1 MLQNIRDNSRGII
14 SYILIGILVL
24 FFAISGIEALFNWN
38 MNADEAASVNGE
50 KITKISLERAI
61 ANQKQQMINTY
72 GNDIPAEFISDD
84 YLRKPVLE
92 NLIRREVLLQN
103 AKAMGLAVSQ
113 EELMRQI
120 AAEPG
125 FKDEKGVFDN
135 QKYQQILGM
144 MGLTHSDYLK
154 LLSEDQLI
162 SQLQTAWSTSAF
174 TLPYEIDNLVALN
187 FQSRDIQY
195 FTIPIGQTRDSI
207 TVSDEEIA
215 SEYNA
220 NPQTYTAEEQVAVDY
235 LELSS
240 ADLMKG
246 LTVTEEQV
254 RSQYDQFVAN
264 FVATPEKQAAHIL
277 IEGDKPDLVKQVADK
292 IAAGEDF
299 ASLAKTYSEDLG
311 SKEQGGDL
319 GYTSSGTFPAEFED
333 ALAKLKVGEV
343 STAVKTDAG
352 THFIKL
358 IAERGSQAPSFE
370 EQRAVI
376 EEQLKRTEA
385 ENLFVAKLE
394 TLKEE
399 TYNAEKLAD
408 VAPNLGLTVKNTGL
422 FARNSGK
429 DIAANPKFVE
439 AAFSSD
445 VLQEGNA
452 SEPVEVEPLHVV
464 VVKKTEHQPK
474 HLKSLDEVKEQILA
488 TLKDKKARLLIAEKA
503 RDYVNQL
510 QAGKTFVEV
519 AKSSGS
525 ELKEFKA
532 VKRGNPEVDMEV
544 LRTAFSMAKPTAD
557 KNSISGAPLSN
568 GDYAVIVVSG
578 VSSGDKSQI
587 PAEQQ
592 TAIFSQLSNL
602 TGQQT
607 FDSFQKALEEK
618 AEIERK
624 M

>member
-38 MNADEAASVNGE
+38 VNADEAASVNGE
-50 KITKISLERAI
+50 KITKASLERAI
-61 ANQKQQMINTY
+61 ASQKQQMINTY

-92 NLIRREVLLQN
+92 NLIRRAVLLQN

-113 EELMRQI
+113 EELMKQI

-144 MGLTHSDYLK
+144 MGLTHSGYLE
-154 LLSEDQLI
+154 LLSEDQI
-162 SQLQTAWSTSAF
+162 IGQLQTAVSSSAF
-174 TLPYEIDNLVALN
+174 TLPYEVDNLVALN

-195 FTIPIGQTRDSI
+195 FKLPINQVQDSI
-207 TVSDEEIA
+207 SVSDEEIN
-215 SEYNA
+215 SEYSA

-235 LELSS
+235 IELNS
-240 ADLMKG
+240 ADLMKEISI
-246 LTVTEEQV
+246 TEEQL
-254 RSQYDQFVAN
+254 RTQYDQFVAN
-264 FVATPEKQAAHIL
+264 FVAKPEKQAAHIL

-299 ASLAKTYSEDLG
+299 AALAKTYSEDLG

-319 GYTSSGTFPAEFED
+319 GYSSGDTFPSEFES
-333 ALAKLKVGEV
+333 ALAALKVGEV
-343 STAVKTDAG
+343 SAAVKTDAG

-358 IAERGSQAPSFE
+358 IAERGGKAPSFE
-370 EQRAVI
+370 EHRVSI
-376 EEQLKRTEA
+376 EDQLKRAEA
-385 ENLFVAKLE
+385 ENLFVTKLE
-394 TLKEE
+394 KLKEE

-408 VAPNLGLTVKNTGL
+408 VAPGLGLTVKNTGL
-422 FARNSGK
+422 FARNTGK

-439 AAFSSD
+439 AVFSDD
-445 VLQEGNA
+445 VLQEGNS
-452 SEPVEVEPLHVV
+452 SEPVEIENLHVV
-464 VVKKTEHQPK
+464 VVKKTDHQPK
-474 HLKSLDEVKEQILA
+474 HLRPLEEVKDQIVSA
-488 TLKDKKARLLIAEKA
+488 LKDKKARLLIAEKA
-503 RDYVNQL
+503 GEYVNQL
-510 QAGKTFVEV
+510 QSGKAITEV
-519 AKSSGS
+519 AKSAGA
-525 ELKEFKA
+525 EYKEFKA
-532 VKRGNPEVDMEV
+532 VKRGNPEADMEV
-544 LRTAFSMAKPTAD
+544 LRAAFSMAKPTSES
-557 KNSISGAPLSN
+557 NSISGTPLSN
-568 GDYAVIVVSG
+568 GDYAVIVVSA
-578 VSSGDKSQI
+578 VTSGEKSQI

-592 TAIFSQLSNL
+592 TAIVSQLSNL
-602 TGQQT
+602 AGQQD

>member
-1 MLQNIRDNSRGII
+1 
-14 SYILIGILVL
+14 
-24 FFAISGIEALFNWN
+24 
-38 MNADEAASVNGE
+38 
-50 KITKISLERAI
+50 
-61 ANQKQQMINTY
+61 
-72 GNDIPAEFISDD
+72 
-84 YLRKPVLE
+84 
-92 NLIRREVLLQN
+92 
-103 AKAMGLAVSQ
+103 
-113 EELMRQI
+113 
-120 AAEPG
+120 
-125 FKDEKGVFDN
+125 
-135 QKYQQILGM
+135 
-144 MGLTHSDYLK
+144 
-154 LLSEDQLI
+154 
-162 SQLQTAWSTSAF
+162 
-174 TLPYEIDNLVALN
+174 
-187 FQSRDIQY
+187 
-195 FTIPIGQTRDSI
+195 
-207 TVSDEEIA
+207 
-215 SEYNA
+215 
-220 NPQTYTAEEQVAVDY
+220 
-235 LELSS
+235 
-240 ADLMKG
+240 
-246 LTVTEEQV
+246 
-254 RSQYDQFVAN
+254 
-264 FVATPEKQAAHIL
+264 
-277 IEGDKPDLVKQVADK
+277 
-292 IAAGEDF
+292 
-299 ASLAKTYSEDLG
+299 
-311 SKEQGGDL
+311 
-319 GYTSSGTFPAEFED
+319 
-333 ALAKLKVGEV
+333 VGEV
-343 STAVKTDAG
+343 SAAVKTDAG

-370 EQRAVI
+370 EQRAAI

-422 FARNSGK
+422 FARNTGK
-429 DIAANPKFVE
+429 EIAANPKFVE

-488 TLKDKKARLLIAEKA
+488 MLKDKKARLLIAEKA

-510 QAGKTFVEV
+510 QAGNAFVEV

-525 ELKEFKA
+525 ELKEFKD
-532 VKRGNPEVDMEV
+532 VKRGNPEVDMDV
-544 LRTAFSMAKPTAD
+544 LKTAFSMAKPTAD